1 MAAVNGSE
9 SGTGISLGRRVAIG
23 CFTAWLG
30 FFSGAMVF
38 ALIAR
43 IVAYTRHTRGCEGV
57 PSCDWYVYALVGGGL
72 GFVTLPALVLWV
84 LGKPAKDGISDRG
97 M

>member
-1 MAAVNGSE
+1 
-9 SGTGISLGRRVAIG
+9 VAIG

-38 ALIAR
+38 ALIAKV
-43 IVAYTRHTRGCEGV
+43 VAYTTHLRACEGV

-72 GFVTLPALVLWV
+72 GFVSLPVLVLWV
-84 LGKPAKDGISDRG
+84 LGKPAKNGVSDRG